1 MTRKERLEEEL
12 ARARERRA
20 ALDQRITELEQR
32 LTEAENTEILSI
44 VHDANLTAKELV
56 RVMAYADKAMAIKKK
71 EE

>member
-12 ARARERRA
+12 TRARERRA

-32 LTEAENTEILSI
+32 LIEAENTEILSI
-44 VHDANLTAKELV
+44 VHDTNLTAKELV